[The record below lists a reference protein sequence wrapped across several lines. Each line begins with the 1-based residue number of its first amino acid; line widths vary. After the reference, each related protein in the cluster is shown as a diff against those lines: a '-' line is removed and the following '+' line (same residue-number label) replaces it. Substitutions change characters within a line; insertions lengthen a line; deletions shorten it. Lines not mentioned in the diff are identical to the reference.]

1 MEICVSDQV
10 TWEKCPQCGNSA
22 AVGWVK
28 VREIT
33 GPTVVWMPAE
43 CDCPTGCDLTEHDRL
58 VAFDPSSWV

>member
-1 MEICVSDQV
+1 VSDQV
-10 TWEKCPQCGNSA
+10 TWEKCPQCGTSA

-43 CDCPTGCDLTEHDRL
+43 CDCPTGCDLTEDDRL
-58 VAFDPSSWV
+58 AAFALSSSV

>member
-1 MEICVSDQV
+1 MSDQV
-10 TWEKCPQCGNSA
+10 TREKCPQCGNSA

-58 VAFDPSSWV
+58 AAFDPSSWV